1 MSNQIKAHKS
11 IDTIQPAH
19 MRYTTRLNITTQATK
34 EQEEAYRKTKAK
46 NQAKSQEQLK
56 PLSTAFLHPI
66 LEDNEIKCPHNGV
79 VKLKSICYNIGL
91 VS

>member
-1 MSNQIKAHKS
+1 MIEELLERANTRTQDFVS
-11 IDTIQPAH
+11 IV
-19 MRYTTRLNITTQATK
+19 
-34 EQEEAYRKTKAK
+34 
-46 NQAKSQEQLK
+46 S
-56 PLSTAFLHPI
+56 LHPI